1 MKSKQIVP
9 TYLSYQKFINV
20 NDKRFFYF
28 ILWLLTSFSYVQS
41 MNAQGLQKVDN
52 NVNLCF
58 LKIFN
63 NDYSRI

>member
-41 MNAQGLQKVDN
+41 MNAQWLQKVDN